1 MNELKLF
8 CSEKFGQIRTVVK
21 EHEILFAATDVA
33 RCLGYSNPQKAVRD
47 HCKLEGVNEMDTPTK
62 NQYGATVIQKMKF
75 ITKGNVLRLV
85 AKSTLP
91 QAEKI
96 ESWIFDEVIPSVL
109 ETGGYIST
117 NPSDTPEEIM
127 ARALIVAQKTIEQSR
142 QRIQMLESENE
153 SLTQENRALAPRA
166 AYTDKVLQSASTY
179 TFTQMAIEPMSNKQA
194 LQVFEHYK
202 VRTVWDEVSQKW
214 YFSVTD
220 VVGVLTDSAN
230 PSAYWRKL
238 KQRLKNEGNESVTN
252 CHRLKLLASD
262 GKRYLTDVADTE
274 QLFRLIQSIPSP
286 KAEPFKQWMAH
297 VATIRI
303 DQMMNPELSIEQA
316 REDYRKKGYS
326 ERWINQRMKG
336 IEARNEL
343 TEEWD
348 KRGVQK
354 KQYAIL
360 TDDITKTWSDRTTSQ
375 YKQLKRLDPK
385 KKESLRD
392 NMTTIELALNTLA
405 EASTTEI
412 SRKVKPKTFA
422 ENRAV
427 AQKGGNVAK
436 IARNNLEEQLGRSVI
451 TSQRASDYLPQ
462 QLKRE
467 ELESKND
474 DNDEA

>member
-1 MNELKLF
+1 
-8 CSEKFGQIRTVVK
+8 
-21 EHEILFAATDVA
+21 
-33 RCLGYSNPQKAVRD
+33 
-47 HCKLEGVNEMDTPTK
+47 
-62 NQYGATVIQKMKF
+62 
-75 ITKGNVLRLV
+75 
-85 AKSTLP
+85 
-91 QAEKI
+91 
-96 ESWIFDEVIPSVL
+96 
-109 ETGGYIST
+109 
-117 NPSDTPEEIM
+117 
-127 ARALIVAQKTIEQSR
+127 
-142 QRIQMLESENE
+142 
-153 SLTQENRALAPRA
+153 
-166 AYTDKVLQSASTY
+166 
-179 TFTQMAIEPMSNKQA
+179 MSNKQA

-202 VRTVWDEVSQKW
+202 VRTIWDEESQKW
-214 YFSVTD
+214 YFSVVD
-220 VVGVLTDSAN
+220 VCGVLTDSPN
-230 PSAYWRKL
+230 PRKYWSVL
-238 KQRLKNEGNESVTN
+238 KSRLKKEGNETATN
-252 CHRLKLLASD
+252 CSRLKILAED
-262 GKRYLTDVADTE
+262 GKMRLTDVADTE

-303 DQMMNPELSIEQA
+303 DQMINPELSIEQA

-360 TDDITKTWSDRTTSQ
+360 TDDITKTWSQ
-375 YKQLKRLDPK
+375 YKKLKRLDPK

-412 SRKVKPKTFA
+412 SRKMKPKTFA
-422 ENRAV
+422 ENRSV
-427 AQKGGNVAK
+427 AKKGGNVAK

-462 QLKRE
+462 QLKQKQLEKSESDNE
-467 ELESKND
+467 EE
-474 DNDEA
+474 